1 MKKLVALAAA
11 FILVAALPAGAA
23 AQDPPKPKPE
33 PKPEQKA
40 EATAKPSYAGKW
52 TMSLQSP
59 NGSFAATVEIALDEK
74 EPSKVKG
81 SITSE
86 LGTSPVYGEIE
97 DGTLWFAVNREGTQ
111 LWFKGALQEDGTMA
125 GALDIQ
131 GNPLPFTAT
140 RVKDK

>member
-11 FILVAALPAGAA
+11 FTLVAALPAGAA
-23 AQDPPKPKPE
+23 AQDPPKPRPE

-40 EATAKPSYAGKW
+40 DATAKPSYAGKW
-52 TMSLQSP
+52 NMSVQTQ
-59 NGSFAATVEIALDEK
+59 NGAYPATVEIALDEK
-74 EPSKVKG
+74 EPSKVTG

-86 LGTSPVYGEIE
+86 MGTSPVYGEIE

-140 RVKDK
+140 RVKEK

>member
-1 MKKLVALAAA
+1 MKQSFALAAA
-11 FILVAALPAGAA
+11 FALVVGLPLGAVT
-23 AQDPPKPKPE
+23 QDPPKPKPE
-33 PKPEQKA
+33 QKG
-40 EATAKPSYAGKW
+40 EATAKPTYAGKW

-74 EPSKVKG
+74 EPNKVKG

-97 DGTLWFAVNREGTQ
+97 DGTLWFAVNREGTE
-111 LWFKGALQEDGTMA
+111 LWFKGTLQEDGTMA

-131 GNPLPFTAT
+131 GNLLPFTAT
-140 RVKDK
+140 RVKEK

>member
-11 FILVAALPAGAA
+11 FTLVAALPAGAA

-40 EATAKPSYAGKW
+40 EATAKPTYAGKW

-59 NGSFAATVEIALDEK
+59 NGPFAATVEIALDEK
-74 EPSKVKG
+74 EPNKVKG

-97 DGTLWFAVNREGTQ
+97 DGTLWFAVNREGTE
-111 LWFKGALQEDGTMA
+111 LWFKGTLQEDGTMA

-131 GNPLPFTAT
+131 GNLLPFTAT
-140 RVKDK
+140 RVKEK

>member
-11 FILVAALPAGAA
+11 FTLVAALPAGAA

-97 DGTLWFAVNREGTQ
+97 DGTLWFAVNREGTE
-111 LWFKGALQEDGTMA
+111 LWFKGTLQEDGTMA

-131 GNPLPFTAT
+131 GNLLPFTAT
-140 RVKDK
+140 RVKEK